1 MSVQPVTPHRDEATP
16 RPAALAS
23 PPPPQSV
30 AATIRSAAGLIALGV
45 VVAWAWNGTGF
56 ELGRFGGSLAP
67 LAEFL
72 GRMTPPDA
80 SAFAVAMK
88 STVETLQMAVL
99 GTFLAVVLSIPPALL
114 AAVNL
119 TPPWIHQPVR
129 WVLALL
135 RGIPLLLL
143 ALMFVA
149 ALGLGPVPGVL
160 ALAVHSVGMLAKFYA
175 DAFESARP
183 GPIEALDSVGANWIQ
198 RVRFGVLT
206 QVAPDL
212 ARDTLFRFELN
223 LRESLV
229 LGLVGAG
236 GIGFYI
242 QLYIRSFQYQRVA
255 TLTLVILLLVVVVE
269 QGSVAI
275 RRRLS

>member
-1 MSVQPVTPHRDEATP
+1 MRSDAHTAS
-16 RPAALAS
+16 PAAPA
-23 PPPPQSV
+23 PPEQSLG
-30 AATIRSAAGLIALGV
+30 TTLRRSTGMIALAV
-45 VVAWAWNGTGF
+45 VVAWAWHGTGF
-56 ELGRFGGSLAP
+56 ELSRLGGSLAP
-67 LAEFL
+67 LIEFL
-72 GRMTPPDA
+72 DRMTPPDL
-80 SAFAVAMK
+80 SALEVAMR
-88 STVETLQMAVL
+88 STAETLQIAVL

-114 AAVNL
+114 AAANL
-119 TPPWIHQPVR
+119 TAAWIHQPVR
-129 WVLALL
+129 WLLALL

-160 ALAVHSVGMLAKFYA
+160 AVAVHSVGMLAKFYA

-183 GPIEALDSVGANWIQ
+183 GPIEALDSAGANWLQ
-198 RVRFGVLT
+198 RVRYGVLT

-242 QLYIRSFQYQRVA
+242 QLYIRSFRYTRVA
-255 TLTLVILLLVVVVE
+255 TLTLVILVIVVLVE

>member
-1 MSVQPVTPHRDEATP
+1 MRSEPPKASSATP
-16 RPAALAS
+16 APPEQSLAVTLRRATEMIALA
-23 PPPPQSV
+23 
-30 AATIRSAAGLIALGV
+30 V
-45 VVAWAWNGTGF
+45 VIAWAWHGTGF
-56 ELGRFGGSLAP
+56 ELSRLGGSLAP

-72 GRMTPPDA
+72 GRMTPPEL
-80 SAFAVAMK
+80 SALDVAMR
-88 STVETLQMAVL
+88 STGETLQIAVL

-119 TPPWIHQPVR
+119 TPAWIHQPVR
-129 WVLALL
+129 WALALL

-160 ALAVHSVGMLAKFYA
+160 AIAVHSVGMLAKFYA
-175 DAFESARP
+175 DAFESARQ
-183 GPIEALDSVGANWIQ
+183 GPIEALDSAGANWLQ
-198 RVRFGVLT
+198 RVRYGVLP

-242 QLYIRSFQYQRVA
+242 QLYIRSFRYTRVA
-255 TLTLVILLLVVVVE
+255 TLTLVILVIVVLVE

-275 RRRLS
+275 RRRLR

>member
-1 MSVQPVTPHRDEATP
+1 MTSKVRAASHPAPAPPEQSLTATL
-16 RPAALAS
+16 RRATGMIALA
-23 PPPPQSV
+23 V
-30 AATIRSAAGLIALGV
+30 AI
-45 VVAWAWNGTGF
+45 AWAWHGTGF
-56 ELGRFGGSLAP
+56 ELGRLASSLGP
-67 LAEFL
+67 LTEFL
-72 GRMTPPDA
+72 GRMTPPDL
-80 SAFAVAMK
+80 SALEVAWK
-88 STVETLQMAVL
+88 STTETLQIAVL

-114 AAVNL
+114 AAANL
-119 TPPWIHQPVR
+119 TPAWIHQPIR
-129 WVLALL
+129 WVLALM

-149 ALGLGPVPGVL
+149 AIGLGPVPGVL
-160 ALAVHSVGMLAKFYA
+160 AIAVHSIGMLAKFYA

-183 GPIEALDSVGANWIQ
+183 GPIEALDSTGANWLQ
-198 RVRFGVLT
+198 RVRYGVLT

-242 QLYIRSFQYQRVA
+242 QLYIRSFQYTRVA
-255 TLTLVILLLVVVVE
+255 TLTLVILVIVVLVE

-275 RRRLS
+275 RHRLR

>member
-1 MSVQPVTPHRDEATP
+1 MNTESRATGHTVAP
-16 RPAALAS
+16 PEQSLGATLRRAAGMAALA
-23 PPPPQSV
+23 V
-30 AATIRSAAGLIALGV
+30 AI
-45 VVAWAWNGTGF
+45 AWAWRGTGF
-56 ELGRFGGSLAP
+56 EISRLGGSLAP

-72 GRMTPPDA
+72 GRMAPPDL
-80 SAFAVAMK
+80 SALEVAAK
-88 STVETLQMAVL
+88 STAETLQIAVL
-99 GTFLAVVLSIPPALL
+99 GTFLAVILSIPPALL
-114 AAVNL
+114 AAANL
-119 TPPWIHQPVR
+119 TPAWIHQPVR
-129 WVLALL
+129 WVLALV

-160 ALAVHSVGMLAKFYA
+160 ALAVHSIGMLAKFYA
-175 DAFESARP
+175 DAFESARQ
-183 GPIEALDSVGANWIQ
+183 GPIEALDSAGANWFQ
-198 RVRFGVLT
+198 RVRYGVLT

-255 TLTLVILLLVVVVE
+255 TLTLVILVIVVLVE

-275 RRRLS
+275 RRRLR

>member
-1 MSVQPVTPHRDEATP
+1 MTSDARMSESSSVAPPEQSLGATL
-16 RPAALAS
+16 RRATGMIALA
-23 PPPPQSV
+23 V
-30 AATIRSAAGLIALGV
+30 A
-45 VVAWAWNGTGF
+45 VAWAWHGTGF
-56 ELGRFGGSLAP
+56 ELGRLGGSLKP
-67 LAEFL
+67 LGEFL
-72 GRMTPPDA
+72 GRMTPPDL
-80 SAFAVAMK
+80 SVFDVAMK
-88 STVETLQMAVL
+88 STFETLQIAVL

-114 AAVNL
+114 AASNL

-129 WVLALL
+129 WLLALV

-160 ALAVHSVGMLAKFYA
+160 ALAVHSIGMLAKFYA
-175 DAFESARP
+175 DAFESARQ
-183 GPIEALDSVGANWIQ
+183 GPIEALDSAGASWLQ
-198 RVRFGVLT
+198 RVRYGVLT

-255 TLTLVILLLVVVVE
+255 TLTVVILVIVVLVE

-275 RRRLS
+275 RRRLR

>member
-1 MSVQPVTPHRDEATP
+1 MSSTSPTTRRATRMP
-16 RPAALAS
+16 PEQSLGATLRRAGGTGALA
-23 PPPPQSV
+23 V
-30 AATIRSAAGLIALGV
+30 A
-45 VVAWAWNGTGF
+45 VAWAWHGTGF
-56 ELGRFGGSLAP
+56 ELGRLGGSLEP

-72 GRMTPPDA
+72 GRMTPPDL
-80 SAFAVAMK
+80 SAFEVAVK
-88 STVETLQMAVL
+88 STAETLQIAVL

-114 AAVNL
+114 AASNL
-119 TPPWIHQPVR
+119 TPAWIHQPLR
-129 WVLALL
+129 WGLALV

-175 DAFESARP
+175 DALESARQ
-183 GPIEALDSVGANWIQ
+183 GPVEALDSAGANWLQ
-198 RVRFGVLT
+198 RVRYGVLT

-255 TLTLVILLLVVVVE
+255 TLTLVILVMVVLVE

-275 RRRLS
+275 RRRLR

>member
-1 MSVQPVTPHRDEATP
+1 MRSELRAASTAA
-16 RPAALAS
+16 PAA
-23 PPPPQSV
+23 PEQSL
-30 AATIRSAAGLIALGV
+30 AATARRAAGMIGLAV
-45 VVAWAWNGTGF
+45 VIAWAWNGTGF
-56 ELGRFGGSLAP
+56 ELRRVSGSLAP
-67 LAEFL
+67 LMEFL
-72 GRMTPPDA
+72 GRMTPPDV
-80 SAFAVAMK
+80 SALEVAMTAT
-88 STVETLQMAVL
+88 SETLQIAVL
-99 GTFLAVVLSIPPALL
+99 GTFLAVILSIPPALL

-119 TPPWIHQPVR
+119 TPGWIHHPVR

-160 ALAVHSVGMLAKFYA
+160 AVAVHSVGMLAKFYA
-175 DAFESARP
+175 DAFESARQ
-183 GPIEALDSVGANWIQ
+183 GPIEALDSAGANWLQ
-198 RVRFGVLT
+198 RVRYGVLT

-242 QLYIRSFQYQRVA
+242 QLYIRSFRYTRVA
-255 TLTLVILLLVVVVE
+255 TLTLVILVIVVLVE

-275 RRRLS
+275 RRQLR

>member
-1 MSVQPVTPHRDEATP
+1 MTSSVR
-16 RPAALAS
+16 LAGQS
-23 PPPPQSV
+23 TLAPPEPSL
-30 AATIRSAAGLIALGV
+30 AATIRRAIGIIALALAI
-45 VVAWAWNGTGF
+45 AWAWHGTDF
-56 ELGRFGGSLAP
+56 EISRLAGSIGP
-67 LAEFL
+67 LTEFL
-72 GRMTPPDA
+72 DRMTPPDL
-80 SAFAVAMK
+80 SALEVARK
-88 STVETLQMAVL
+88 STAETLQIAVL
-99 GTFLAVVLSIPPALL
+99 GTFLAVVLSIAPALL
-114 AAVNL
+114 AAANL
-119 TPPWIHQPVR
+119 TPAWIHQPVR
-129 WVLALL
+129 WLLALM

-160 ALAVHSVGMLAKFYA
+160 AVAVHSVGMLAKFYA

-183 GPIEALDSVGANWIQ
+183 GPIEALDSAGANWLQ
-198 RVRFGVLT
+198 RVRYGVLT

-242 QLYIRSFQYQRVA
+242 QLYIRSFQYTRVA
-255 TLTLVILLLVVVVE
+255 TLTLVILVIVVLVE

-275 RRRLS
+275 RHRLR

>member
-1 MSVQPVTPHRDEATP
+1 MTSEPRTPSTTSAPPEQSLGATL
-16 RPAALAS
+16 RRVAAMAAL
-23 PPPPQSV
+23 V
-30 AATIRSAAGLIALGV
+30 V
-45 VVAWAWNGTGF
+45 VVAWAWHGTGF
-56 ELGRFGGSLAP
+56 ELSRLSGSLAP

-72 GRMTPPDA
+72 GRMSPPDL
-80 SAFAVAMK
+80 SVLEVAAK
-88 STVETLQMAVL
+88 STAETLQIAVF
-99 GTFLAVVLSIPPALL
+99 GTFLAVVFSVPPALL
-114 AAVNL
+114 AASNL

-129 WVLALL
+129 WVLALV

-160 ALAVHSVGMLAKFYA
+160 ALAVHSIGMLAKFYA
-175 DAFESARP
+175 DALESARP
-183 GPIEALDSVGANWIQ
+183 GPIEALDSAGANWLQ
-198 RVRFGVLT
+198 RVRYGIFT

-255 TLTLVILLLVVVVE
+255 TLTLVILVIVVLVE

-275 RRRLS
+275 RRHLR

>member
-1 MSVQPVTPHRDEATP
+1 MTLRAF
-16 RPAALAS
+16 RL
-23 PPPPQSV
+23 
-30 AATIRSAAGLIALGV
+30 LI
-45 VVAWAWNGTGF
+45 
-56 ELGRFGGSLAP
+56 
-67 LAEFL
+67 
-72 GRMTPPDA
+72 D
-80 SAFAVAMK
+80 
-88 STVETLQMAVL
+88 ST
-99 GTFLAVVLSIPPALL
+99 
-114 AAVNL
+114 
-119 TPPWIHQPVR
+119 
-129 WVLALL
+129 
-135 RGIPLLLL
+135 LLL

-160 ALAVHSVGMLAKFYA
+160 AIAVHSIGMLAKFYA

-183 GPIEALDSVGANWIQ
+183 GPIEALDSAGANWLQ
-198 RVRFGVLT
+198 RIRYGVLT

-255 TLTLVILLLVVVVE
+255 TLTLVILAIVVLVE

-275 RRRLS
+275 RRKLH

>member
-1 MSVQPVTPHRDEATP
+1 MT
-16 RPAALAS
+16 AAGRTVDTT
-23 PPPPQSV
+23 PPPPEPTLATTLGRV
-30 AATIRSAAGLIALGV
+30 AGWAALKV
-45 VVAWAWNGTGF
+45 VVAWAWQGTGF
-56 ELGRFGGSLAP
+56 ELGRLGGSLAP

-72 GRMTPPDA
+72 GRMTPPDV
-80 SAFAVAMK
+80 SAFEIAVT
-88 STVETLQMAVL
+88 STVETLQIAVV

-114 AAVNL
+114 AASNL
-119 TPPWIHQPVR
+119 TPVWIHQPVR
-129 WVLALL
+129 WFLALI

-160 ALAVHSVGMLAKFYA
+160 ALAVHSIGMLAKFYA
-175 DAFESARP
+175 DAFESARQ
-183 GPIEALDSVGANWIQ
+183 GPIEALDSAGANWLQ
-198 RVRFGVLT
+198 RVRYGVLT

-255 TLTLVILLLVVVVE
+255 TLTLVILAMVVLVE

-275 RRRLS
+275 RRRLR

>member
-1 MSVQPVTPHRDEATP
+1 VTFA
-16 RPAALAS
+16 
-23 PPPPQSV
+23 V
-30 AATIRSAAGLIALGV
+30 I
-45 VVAWAWNGTGF
+45 VAWAWHGTGF
-56 ELGRFGGSLAP
+56 ELSRLAGSLAP

-72 GRMTPPDA
+72 GRMSPPDM
-80 SAFAVAMK
+80 STLDVAMK
-88 STVETLQMAVL
+88 ATAETLQMAVL

-114 AAVNL
+114 AAANL
-119 TPPWIHQPVR
+119 TPTWIHQPVR
-129 WVLALL
+129 WALALL

-160 ALAVHSVGMLAKFYA
+160 AIAVHSIGMLAKFYA
-175 DAFESARP
+175 DAFESARQ
-183 GPIEALDSVGANWIQ
+183 GPVEALDSAGANWLQ
-198 RVRFGVLT
+198 RVRFGILT

-255 TLTLVILLLVVVVE
+255 TLTLVILVIVVLVE

-275 RRRLS
+275 RRRLR